1 MSWAGV
7 RFGVGTRL
15 VLDGETVEIVELVA
29 TKAGNEVIVK
39 DMRGGRR
46 RMSQRELLFS
56 DRARVI
62 PDVDGPEPDD
72 PYETAGTVLGR
83 LTPAQLARVAERAAH
98 LEEVLTGYRSGS
110 EELVGPGEPR
120 AEYDPDLPL
129 GTRYAAKAKE
139 LGVVPRTVERWVHD
153 YRRFHQAGLAEG
165 MEPHGAGRLGQADPR
180 WVEMA
185 LEVMAEY
192 TSESQPTMAL
202 VAEQTAARLQAR
214 YGADVVK
221 MPSRASSYRYLE
233 ELDHRVPTF
242 HGSSKRRRESA
253 DRPKTAYG
261 RLRPTRPGEYVLL
274 DTTRSDVFAL
284 DPITLRWVQ
293 AEITVAMDWYD
304 RAITGLRVTPVSTKA
319 VDVGGILYQTFR
331 PRPVGKNWPAHAV
344 WPEHGLPRGVLM
356 DVDAFTS
363 TPVRA
368 AAVAPRVPET
378 IVIDHGKVFASAHVT
393 SVCRRLG
400 ISIQPARLRT
410 GRDKGPIER
419 FFRTLRQGLLERLP
433 GYKGPDVYSRGLDPE
448 GQAFLFLDELEAIIA
463 KWIAVVYHHRPHR
476 SLVDPHMPGLKL
488 SPAMMFEHGVA
499 RSGYVEVPRNPD
511 LGFEFLKVEYLPV
524 HHYGVEINRCRYN
537 GDVLEDFRGKTSPFL
552 GAAKGRWPFHVN
564 IDDITKIYFRHPDT
578 RQWHALDW
586 EHAPMLDMPFSLEA
600 LEFSRRLAA
609 AKYTYP
615 DDKLALAD
623 LLKRWNLGLEM
634 SRTERRMA
642 LRLSRE
648 QAAVELPDLDADPVP
663 SPASVRKALG
673 GPAEAGDQSQPPPAQ
688 EAGDDDDA
696 DELDLAPP
704 DRTSDGTEGMG
715 DPVSDFEDDFYATAL
730 KDVDD

>member
-1 MSWAGV
+1 MSRAGV
-7 RFGVGTRL
+7 RFGVGTRV

-29 TKAGNEVIVK
+29 TQAGNEVILK

-62 PDVDGPEPDD
+62 PDVEGPEPDD
-72 PYETAGTVLGR
+72 PYETAGTVLSR
-83 LTPAQLARVAERAAH
+83 LTPAQLARVADRAAH
-98 LEEVLTGYRSGS
+98 LDEVLTGYRSGS
-110 EELVGPGEPR
+110 EELAQLGEPR
-120 AEYDPDLPL
+120 AEYDLGLPL
-129 GTRYAAKAKE
+129 TTRYAAKAKE
-139 LGVVPRTVERWVHD
+139 LGVTRRTLERWLAD
-153 YRRFHQAGLAEG
+153 YRPFGQAGLAAGTKPRGEG
-165 MEPHGAGRLGQADPR
+165 PLGRADPR

-192 TSESQPTMAL
+192 TNESQPTMAL
-202 VAEQTAARLQAR
+202 VAEQTAARLRAR
-214 YGADVVK
+214 YGPDVVK
-221 MPSRASSYRYLE
+221 VPSRSATYRFLE
-233 ELDHRVPTF
+233 ELDRRVPTF

-284 DPITLRWVQ
+284 DPTTLRWVQ

-319 VDVGGILYQTFR
+319 VDVSGSLYQTFR
-331 PRPVGKNWPAHAV
+331 PRPVGKDWPAHAV
-344 WPEHGLPRGVLM
+344 WPEHGLPKGVLV
-356 DVDAFTS
+356 DRDAFIS
-363 TPVRA
+363 APVRA

-378 IVIDHGKVFASAHVT
+378 IVIDHGKVFVSAHVT

-410 GRDKGPIER
+410 GRDTGPIER
-419 FFRTLRQGLLERLP
+419 FFRTLREGRLERLP
-433 GYKGPDVYSRGLDPE
+433 GYKGPDVYSRGLAPE

-463 KWIAVVYHHRPHR
+463 EWIAVVYHHRPHR

-537 GDVLEDFRGKTSPFL
+537 GPALDDFRNKTSPFL
-552 GAAKGRWPFHVN
+552 GEAKGRWPFHVDT
-564 IDDITKIYFRHPDT
+564 DDITKIFFRHPET
-578 RQWHALDW
+578 GKWHTLAW
-586 EHAPMLDMPFSLEA
+586 EHAPMLDGPFSLEA

-615 DDKLALAD
+615 NDKLAVGD
-623 LLKRWNLGLEM
+623 LLERWNLGLDM

-648 QAAVELPDLDADPVP
+648 QAVIELPDLEEGSVSSL
-663 SPASVRKALG
+663 SPVRKALG
-673 GPAEAGDQSQPPPAQ
+673 APAETTGDQSPADI
-688 EAGDDDDA
+688 EVGDDDDA
-696 DELDLAPP
+696 DDLDLIPP
-704 DRTSDGTEGMG
+704 HGTPKGTDGSGNA
-715 DPVSDFEDDFYATAL
+715 VSDFEDDFYATAF